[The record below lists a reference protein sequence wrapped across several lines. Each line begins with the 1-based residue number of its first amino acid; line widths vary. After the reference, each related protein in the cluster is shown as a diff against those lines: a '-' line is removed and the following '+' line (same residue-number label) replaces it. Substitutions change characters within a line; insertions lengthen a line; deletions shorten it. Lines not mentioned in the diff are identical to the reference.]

1 MAMAEVNGV
10 RLHYQQLSCERTH
23 GEVEDVVLI
32 HGLAANLAF
41 WYLQIGH
48 ALARNYRV
56 TMYDLRGHG
65 RSSMP
70 QQGYTPAEQAE
81 DLRQLLDHLGIGRA
95 HFIAHS
101 FGGTIALNLACE
113 QPQRFRSLTI
123 ADTHIAAIRNV
134 GADWRYADHIQRIL
148 DDNGIALN
156 TREPYFGYRLLK
168 EAATLQLNQRELPEA
183 LRELIN
189 PLMGASGKR
198 TADQWVRLLETTAAQ
213 DELMGDDGLD
223 VERLRQLDCPI
234 LAIYG
239 ERSQAV
245 TTGELLLS
253 VWPRADFRQVRGAGH
268 FFPASRP
275 QKLIRSFEFF
285 LRRASGQRQGRAED
299 DQARAFFRS
308 DRLYSRAEQWFYATR
323 EGKEQ
328 GPFGDFDEALDH
340 LNAFIAEVL
349 ARKVRAGSMFNL
361 PSKVRVPAE

>member
-134 GADWRYADHIQRIL
+134 GADWRYADQQLEYAQGAEMGRFL
-148 DDNGIALN
+148 LGSTVVMLFPKGALQK
-156 TREPYFGYRLLK
+156 F
-168 EAATLQLNQRELPEA
+168 
-183 LRELIN
+183 N
-189 PLMGASGKR
+189 PAWAPSPNAS
-198 TADQWVRLLETTAAQ
+198 E
-213 DELMGDDGLD
+213 
-223 VERLRQLDCPI
+223 I
-234 LAIYG
+234 
-239 ERSQAV
+239 
-245 TTGELLLS
+245 
-253 VWPRADFRQVRGAGH
+253 
-268 FFPASRP
+268 
-275 QKLIRSFEFF
+275 
-285 LRRASGQRQGRAED
+285 
-299 DQARAFFRS
+299 
-308 DRLYSRAEQWFYATR
+308 
-323 EGKEQ
+323 
-328 GPFGDFDEALDH
+328 
-340 LNAFIAEVL
+340 
-349 ARKVRAGSMFNL
+349 VRAAVWILGPRTDCS
-361 PSKVRVPAE
+361 SASE

>member
-10 RLHYQQLSCERTH
+10 RLHYQQLSCERTE
-23 GEVEDVVLI
+23 GEIEDVVLI

-70 QQGYTPAEQAE
+70 LQGYTPAEQAE

-148 DDNGIALN
+148 HAPHGAQRCLEVAKLAPHGIVGGKN
-156 TREPYFGYRLLK
+156 T
-168 EAATLQLNQRELPEA
+168 T
-183 LRELIN
+183 I
-189 PLMGASGKR
+189 
-198 TADQWVRLLETTAAQ
+198 
-213 DELMGDDGLD
+213 
-223 VERLRQLDCPI
+223 
-234 LAIYG
+234 
-239 ERSQAV
+239 
-245 TTGELLLS
+245 ELLSQL
-253 VWPRADFRQVRGAGH
+253 Q
-268 FFPASRP
+268 RP
-275 QKLIRSFEFF
+275 CL
-285 LRRASGQRQGRAED
+285 
-299 DQARAFFRS
+299 
-308 DRLYSRAEQWFYATR
+308 
-323 EGKEQ
+323 
-328 GPFGDFDEALDH
+328 
-340 LNAFIAEVL
+340 
-349 ARKVRAGSMFNL
+349 
-361 PSKVRVPAE
+361 

>member
-1 MAMAEVNGV
+1 MAMAEVNGIK
-10 RLHYQQLSCERTH
+10 LHYQQLACERE
-23 GEVEDVVLI
+23 GDEVEDVVLI

-41 WYLQIGH
+41 WYMQVGH

-65 RSSMP
+65 RSSMSAT
-70 QQGYTPAEQAE
+70 GYTPAEQAE
-81 DLRQLLDHLGIGRA
+81 DLRLLLEHLGIERA

-101 FGGTIALNLACE
+101 FGGVIALSLACAH
-113 QPQRFRSLTI
+113 PQRISSLTI

-134 GADWRYADHIQRIL
+134 GSDWRYAEHIQRIL
-148 DDNGIALN
+148 DDHGIDLN

-168 EAATLQLNQRELPEA
+168 EAAALQLNRQELPDA

-189 PLMGASGKR
+189 PLMGSSGKR
-198 TADQWVRLLETTAAQ
+198 TADQWVKLLETTTAQ
-213 DELMGDDGLD
+213 HELMGDDGLA
-223 VERLRQLDCPI
+223 VERLRQLDFPV

-253 VWPRADFRQVRGAGH
+253 VWPEADFRLVRGAGH

-285 LRRASGQRQGRAED
+285 LRHASQANARRQRSCDELQ
-299 DQARAFFRS
+299 QPFFRS
-308 DRLYSRAEQWFYATR
+308 DRLYSQDDKWFFTTR
-323 EGKEQ
+323 EGTEE
-328 GPFGDFDEALDH
+328 GPFAQFEEALAH
-340 LNAFIAEVL
+340 LDSFISQMV
-349 ARKVRAGSMFNL
+349 ARKARA
-361 PSKVRVPAE
+361 R